1 MGYLYVMANMNNT
14 AMGKHGSRR
23 CGKGEGAAKTTLAD
37 SGEPT
42 TATINNKL
50 YE

>member
-1 MGYLYVMANMNNT
+1 MNNT

-23 CGKGEGAAKTTLAD
+23 CGKGEGAAKTTLTD
-37 SGEPT
+37 SGEPKS
-42 TATINNKL
+42 ATINSKA